1 MVDAKRVCCQPE
13 RGLVLR
19 DVTLTAG
26 STCVLRDASLTVPLS
41 GMTLLSGRNGAG
53 KSTLLRAMLGLIPL
67 QGGEILTHGLPPA
80 QARQHIGYMPQSVT
94 DAALL
99 LPAVSH
105 VRAAVDG
112 LRWGLPL
119 RLRPRREEA
128 DRLLALTGASAF
140 AHRPLGLLSG
150 GERQRVGLAQA
161 LAGKPDL
168 LLLDEPLAA
177 LDQAGQEQ
185 TVRLL
190 TDLTERLGIGIVLT
204 SHETEAL
211 AGAVTRV
218 VQLADGGLH
227 VRV

>member
-1 MVDAKRVCCQPE
+1 MVDTKRVCCQPE

-67 QGGEILTHGLPPA
+67 QGGEILTHGLPPT

-119 RLRPRREEA
+119 RLRFRREEA
-128 DRLLALTGASAF
+128 DRLLALTGASVF

-161 LAGKPDL
+161 LAGNPDL

-177 LDQAGQEQ
+177 LDHAGQEQ

-190 TDLTERLGIGIVLT
+190 RDLTERLGIGIVLT

>member
-1 MVDAKRVCCQPE
+1 MADTEKVCCQPE

-26 STCVLRDASLTVPLS
+26 STCVLRDASLTVLLS

-53 KSTLLRAMLGLIPL
+53 KSTLLRAMLGLVPL
-67 QGGEILTHGLPPA
+67 QEGEILTHGLPPA

-119 RLRPRREEA
+119 HLRPRREEA

-161 LAGKPDL
+161 LAGNPDL

-177 LDQAGQEQ
+177 LDHAGQEQ

-190 TDLTERLGIGIVLT
+190 EDLTDRLGIGIVLT

-211 AGAVTRV
+211 SGVVTRV

>member
-1 MVDAKRVCCQPE
+1 MVDAKKVCCQPE
-13 RGLVLR
+13 RRLVLR

-26 STCVLRDASLTVPLS
+26 STCVLRDVSLTVPLS

-161 LAGKPDL
+161 LAGNPDL

-190 TDLTERLGIGIVLT
+190 TDLTARLGIGIVLT

-218 VQLADGGLH
+218 VQLADGELH